1 MPNAV
6 LAEPPLHPP
15 SPPSGGD
22 WGDGSFHGRSEA
34 VALRTALTGVWLA
47 MGGITMVFVSFT
59 SALIVRRGLSFDW
72 QPTAFPR
79 ILWLNAAMLV
89 LSSLTVELARKGLH
103 QGATATF
110 RLWWW
115 ISTALGIAFLG
126 GQIVAWRQL
135 AAVGVYLSTNP
146 SSSFLYLLSG
156 AHGVH
161 LVGGVIALLVMAVRR
176 KIARVSIEAI
186 SLYWHFMDG
195 LWIYLLVVLLYW
207 R

>member
-1 MPNAV
+1 
-6 LAEPPLHPP
+6 
-15 SPPSGGD
+15 
-22 WGDGSFHGRSEA
+22 
-34 VALRTALTGVWLA
+34 

-59 SALIVRRGLSFDW
+59 SALIVRRGFSFDW

-79 ILWLNAAMLV
+79 ILWLNAAVLV
-89 LSSLTVELARKGLH
+89 LSSLTVEVARKGLH
-103 QGATATF
+103 QGVAATF

-115 ISTALGIAFLG
+115 ISTALGAAFLV
-126 GQIVAWRQL
+126 GQIIAWRQL
-135 AAVGVYLSTNP
+135 AAAGVYLSTNP

-161 LVGGVIALLVMAVRR
+161 LVGGVIALLVVAMRS
-176 KIARVSIEAI
+176 KIAQVSVEAI